1 MIYDL
6 ATIGNYTK
14 DTIVSAAGIRHV
26 DGGGCNYGAH
36 AAAVLGIKVAAITRL
51 AAEDTQV
58 VEALERAGIDVFAH
72 HTPSSTL
79 MRLEYPTDNVDERT
93 LTVADTAGSFTP
105 EQVEAVAAKAYMIT
119 PSIRDEV
126 PVAVIRKLRQLE
138 ASIGADAQGFI
149 RIRDEN
155 GRLHHRQWPERD
167 VVLEMIDIFKA
178 DAVEAE
184 FLTGE
189 SDHRRAARALADLGP
204 SEIVLTHR
212 NGLLVYADGHFH
224 DTEFHPASLVGRS
237 GRGDSCLGSYMAAR
251 RLYPPDEATIW
262 SAAVTSLK
270 MEAEGPIQRSRK
282 EVETLINRKY
292 VS

>member
-14 DTIVSAAGIRHV
+14 DTIVSAAGTRQV
-26 DGGGCNYGAH
+26 DGGGFNYGAH
-36 AAAVLGIKVAAITRL
+36 AAAVLGIRVAAITRL

-58 VEALERAGIDVFAH
+58 VEVLERAGIDVFAH

-79 MRLEYPTDNVDERT
+79 MRLEYPSDNVDERT
-93 LTVADTAGSFTP
+93 LTVAATAGSFTP
-105 EQVEAVAAKAYMIT
+105 EQVAAVAARAYMIT

-126 PVAVIRKLRQLE
+126 PIAVIYRLRQQE

-167 VVLEMIDIFKA
+167 AVLAMIDIFKA

-204 SEIVLTHR
+204 AEIVLTHR
-212 NGLLVYADGHFH
+212 NGLLVHADGRFH
-224 DTEFHPASLVGRS
+224 DTEFHPESLVGRS

-251 RLYPPDEATIW
+251 LQLPPEEATIW

-270 MEAEGPIQRSRK
+270 MEAEGPIHRSRQ
-282 EVETLINRKY
+282 EVEALIRRKY
-292 VS
+292 AR